1 MTTDFSTRIPD
12 VLFALSGDPTF
23 EDAKHI
29 LRHANKWLAANP
41 TSEFYPVIL
50 SARNRLGERVTNAFL
65 STLITKETK

>member
-12 VLFALSGDPTF
+12 VLFELSSDPTF

-29 LRHANKWLAANP
+29 LRHANKWLDANP

>member
-12 VLFALSGDPTF
+12 VLFALSSDPTF

-29 LRHANKWLAANP
+29 LRHANKWLAANA

>member
-12 VLFALSGDPTF
+12 VLFALSSDPTF

-29 LRHANKWLAANP
+29 LRHARKWLAANP

-50 SARNRLGERVTNAFL
+50 SASNRLGERVTNAFL